1 MTADLPVLARIT
13 DDYWREYVEWNR
25 EMRDEAFAWMRA
37 NGVEP
42 NDARLGFGTC
52 LEVVLMDCPAIR
64 YRVNV
69 LDDVGKPVIDCAGGG
84 RRHVVEHDGPCTLRT
99 RVVISALRV
108 PVPVP
113 LPSWLEGP

>member
-1 MTADLPVLARIT
+1 MTADLPVLARIP
-13 DDYWREYVEWNR
+13 DEHWRRRVEWDSPLR
-25 EMRDEAFAWMRA
+25 EEAFVWLRA

-42 NDARLGFGTC
+42 DEARLGFGTC

-69 LDDVGKPVIDCAGGG
+69 LDDVGKPVIDCAGHPS
-84 RRHVVEHDGPCTLRT
+84 RAHEDCCRLRT